1 MSDGPLKTVTVD
13 AMKDLTGVIKQ
24 EFISYRI
31 KDGMLTKDTT
41 TRRFFNSDYHD
52 SMTSEPLMRVVQ

>member
-31 KDGMLTKDTT
+31 KDGMLTKETT

>member
-31 KDGMLTKDTT
+31 KDGMLTKETT

-52 SMTSEPLMRVVQ
+52 SITSEPLMRVVQ